1 MLRASNPFPPR
12 GLLQL
17 GHGHGGALDSWTAG
31 TGAQRTRVA
40 TAVRGLGMGLGNV
53 RVSRQ
58 PGEART
64 ADLIGLESGAEP
76 GGVCLP
82 DPSNYHGLGK

>member
-1 MLRASNPFPPR
+1 
-12 GLLQL
+12 
-17 GHGHGGALDSWTAG
+17 
-31 TGAQRTRVA
+31 
-40 TAVRGLGMGLGNV
+40 MGLGNV